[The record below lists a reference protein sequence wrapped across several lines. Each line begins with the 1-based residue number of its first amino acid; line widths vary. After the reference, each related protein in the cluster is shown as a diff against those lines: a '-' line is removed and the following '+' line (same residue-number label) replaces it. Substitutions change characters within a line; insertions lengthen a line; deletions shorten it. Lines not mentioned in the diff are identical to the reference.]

1 VALGSDMDRA
11 SFGISPVGGPVLAAH
26 VHPDWSPVNRHLAP

>member
-1 VALGSDMDRA
+1 VLPL
-11 SFGISPVGGPVLAAH
+11 GISPVGGPVLAAH